1 MNNKLFIP
9 VAIIIAGVLI
19 AGVVVFTNS
28 RSNGGEISLE
38 EASEKVMTFINE
50 TVLQG
55 QSEASLVEIIEE
67 SGLYVVKFSVEGE
80 EVDWRITKDG
90 QLIFP
95 QTINLADF
103 GDENNGE
110 EGEGDVSTTI
120 GNFFVS
126 TDEVIIEDEKPTV
139 YFFGSETC
147 PHCQWEH
154 PVMKEVAIKFDGYI
168 SFHDNMDSDADSEV
182 FNKYSEEGYVPAT
195 VIGGK
200 YYRVGS
206 GENLGEEEN
215 SKTLTALICKLT
227 NNQPAE
233 VCSSV
238 QELINNI

>member
-38 EASEKVMTFINE
+38 EASEKVMAFINE

-67 SGLYVVKFSVEGE
+67 NGLYVIKFSVEGE

-90 QLIFP
+90 QLVFP

-103 GDENNGE
+103 NEDGENGE
-110 EGEGDVSTTI
+110 GGDVGTTI

-126 TDEVIIEDEKPTV
+126 NDEIIIEDGKPV
-139 YFFGSETC
+139 IYFFGSETC
-147 PHCQWEH
+147 PHCLWEH
-154 PVMKEVAIKFDGYI
+154 PVMKEVVAKFNGHI
-168 SFHDNMDSDADSEV
+168 SFHDNMDSDADSDV
-182 FNKYSEEGYVPAT
+182 FSKYSEEGYVPAT

-215 SKTLTALICKLT
+215 VKTLTALICKLT

>member
-28 RSNGGEISLE
+28 KSNGEGISLE
-38 EASEKVMTFINE
+38 EASEKLMAFINE

-55 QSEASLVEIIEE
+55 QAEASLVEIVEE
-67 SGLYVVKFSVEGE
+67 NGLYKVKFSVEGE

-95 QTINLADF
+95 QTIDLADF
-103 GDENNGE
+103 NKESE
-110 EGEGDVSTTI
+110 ESDTSTTI

-126 TDEVIIEDEKPTV
+126 NDEVIMEDGKPAI

-147 PHCQWEH
+147 PHCKWEH
-154 PVMKEVAIKFDGYI
+154 PIMEEVAKKFEGQI
-168 SFHDNMDSDADSEV
+168 SFHNNMDSDADGDV
-182 FNKYSEEGYVPAT
+182 FSKYSKDGYIPT
-195 VIGGK
+195 TIIGGK

-215 SKTLTALICKLT
+215 VKNLTALICKLT

-233 VCSSV
+233 VCSQV
-238 QELINNI
+238 QDLINSI

>member
-28 RSNGGEISLE
+28 KSNGGEISLE
-38 EASEKVMTFINE
+38 EASEKVMSFINE

-55 QSEASLVEIIEE
+55 QAEASLVETVEE
-67 SGLYVVKFSVEGE
+67 NGLYKVKFSVEKE

-95 QTINLADF
+95 QTIDLADF
-103 GDENNGE
+103 NKESE
-110 EGEGDVSTTI
+110 ESDTTTTI

-126 TDEVIIEDEKPTV
+126 KDEIITEDGKPAI

-154 PVMKEVAIKFDGYI
+154 PIMEEVAKKFEGQI
-168 SFHDNMDSDADSEV
+168 SFHNNMDSDADGDV
-182 FNKYSEEGYVPAT
+182 FSKYSKDGYIPAT
-195 VIGGK
+195 IIGGK

-215 SKTLTALICKLT
+215 VKNLTALICKLT
-227 NNQPAE
+227 NNQPTE

>member
-9 VAIIIAGVLI
+9 VAIIIVGVLI

-28 RSNGGEISLE
+28 KSNGGEISLE
-38 EASEKVMTFINE
+38 EASEKVMSFINE

-55 QSEASLVEIIEE
+55 QAEASLVEIVEE
-67 SGLYVVKFSVEGE
+67 NGLYKVKFSVEEE

-103 GDENNGE
+103 NKESE
-110 EGEGDVSTTI
+110 ESDTSTTI

-126 TDEVIIEDEKPTV
+126 NDEVIMEDGKPAI

-147 PHCQWEH
+147 PHCKWEH
-154 PVMKEVAIKFDGYI
+154 PIMEEVAKKFEGQI
-168 SFHDNMDSDADSEV
+168 SFHNNMDSDADGDV
-182 FNKYSEEGYVPAT
+182 FSKYSKDGYIPT
-195 VIGGK
+195 TIIGGK

-215 SKTLTALICKLT
+215 VKNLTALICKLT

-233 VCSSV
+233 VCSQV
-238 QELINNI
+238 QDLINSI